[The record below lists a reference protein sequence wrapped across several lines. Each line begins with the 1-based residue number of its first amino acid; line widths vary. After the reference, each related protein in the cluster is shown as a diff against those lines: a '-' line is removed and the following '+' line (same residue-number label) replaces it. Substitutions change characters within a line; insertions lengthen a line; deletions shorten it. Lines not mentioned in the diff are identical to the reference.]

1 MGLGLTLIINDI
13 LLVYYFFIFPF
24 VILVPLWFAIH
35 FPDFRPGVGLVT
47 MALFIVVL
55 YVEISID
62 VPIGLIVT
70 SGFIG
75 AVFGASLLVWGLRSG
90 SEAPQERNVLRVC
103 PTCGGNLSFY
113 PGTIRICPY
122 CRNRLV

>member
-13 LLVYYFFIFPF
+13 LLVYYFFIFPL
-24 VILVPLWFAIH
+24 VILVPLWFAIR
-35 FPDFRPGVGLVT
+35 FSDFRPGVGLVT
-47 MALFIVVL
+47 MALSIVVL
-55 YVEISID
+55 YVEISLD
-62 VPIGLIVT
+62 APIGFIVT

-75 AVFGASLLVWGLRSG
+75 SVFGASLLIWGLRSEPEVLQG
-90 SEAPQERNVLRVC
+90 RNVPRTC

-113 PGTIRICPY
+113 SGTIRVCPY